1 MLASG
6 RGRSRS
12 ISTRRTE
19 GRRGSTVQIDLD
31 RHRGEPIG
39 QLERD
44 ARGAGGR
51 GPTPTTATATHAA
64 GNASPLSSP
73 YVFTMETTAP
83 GAQTL
88 SDASV
93 VGDCVDA
100 ANDTAAQ
107 TLGGTA
113 VAGDTVKVYLNG
125 STTPAFTIADAV

>member
-1 MLASG
+1 LTATAANRLGNWSVTLGALANA
-6 RGRSRS
+6 
-12 ISTRRTE
+12 TYTY
-19 GRRGSTVQIDLD
+19 
-31 RHRGEPIG
+31 
-39 QLERD
+39 
-44 ARGAGGR
+44 
-51 GPTPTTATATHAA
+51 TATATHAA

-125 STTPAFTIADAV
+125 STTPAFTTIADAV